1 MEFKGSKI
9 EFDLEEL
16 APLLIADKQ
25 EGFRRIGEQML
36 NAIMEKEFE
45 KYIGASRHERSSER
59 QDYRNGY
66 KERQLKTT
74 LGELNLLR
82 PYARSG
88 RFETKLF
95 ENYSRIDKAL
105 ASIIVESYLSY
116 LFSTVRSLPIVS
128 VSDSF

>member
-45 KYIGASRHERSSER
+45 KYIGASRHERSEDR

-66 KERQLKTT
+66 KERQLKTA

-95 ENYSRIDKAL
+95 ENYSRIDVKRGVKIG
-105 ASIIVESYLSY
+105 S
-116 LFSTVRSLPIVS
+116 
-128 VSDSF
+128 